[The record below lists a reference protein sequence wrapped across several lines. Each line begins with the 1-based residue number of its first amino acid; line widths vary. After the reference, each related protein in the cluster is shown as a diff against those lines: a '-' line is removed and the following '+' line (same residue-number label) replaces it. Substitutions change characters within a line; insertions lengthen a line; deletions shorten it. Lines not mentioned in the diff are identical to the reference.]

1 MQEYYQ
7 NIKSFETLNIEQLE
21 HQIITI
27 SEPNLKIRIPYQ
39 DSKDASDI
47 NDDFYPLYFWIYKPF
62 KQKDLKFSTKI
73 FLHIF

>member
-7 NIKSFETLNIEQLE
+7 NIKSFETLNIEQ
-21 HQIITI
+21 
-27 SEPNLKIRIPYQ
+27 
-39 DSKDASDI
+39 DASDI